1 MVLRGKAKRS
11 AFVVDL
17 NVRFATYRMICG
29 VNFGPRYSGITSWLI
44 NCLNAVSES
53 FAPNDFRRM
62 LVEPILRNELI
73 VNAPPHPWSDCS
85 RHA

>member
-1 MVLRGKAKRS
+1 
-11 AFVVDL
+11 
-17 NVRFATYRMICG
+17 MICG

-62 LVEPILRNELI
+62 SVEPILRNELI

-85 RHA
+85 RHAQFRILRSFKIFLTRILHWQ